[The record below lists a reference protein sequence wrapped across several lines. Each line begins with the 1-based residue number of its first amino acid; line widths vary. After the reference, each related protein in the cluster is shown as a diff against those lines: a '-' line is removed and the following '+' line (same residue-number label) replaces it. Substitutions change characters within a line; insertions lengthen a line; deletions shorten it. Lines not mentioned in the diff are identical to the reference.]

1 MLHQQKRGG
10 TYAFL
15 PNRARL
21 LARHARY
28 VAHARDALGGGR
40 ASEVVEALLLGGTMT
55 AEDAIRGAWESAR
68 RRRGQS
74 DDGGGGGGGDVMDD
88 DGDDDDTLLRSAI
101 ALAFCKLVEGGYRVP
116 AVPYV

>member
-15 PNRARL
+15 SNRARL

-28 VAHARDALGGGR
+28 VAHARDALGGER
-40 ASEVVEALLLGGTMT
+40 ASEVVEALLLGGTRT
-55 AEDAIRGAWESAR
+55 AEDALRGAWESV

-74 DDGGGGGGGDVMDD
+74 DDGGGGGGGNVMDD
-88 DGDDDDTLLRSAI
+88 DGHNDDTLLRSAI